1 MDVVRL
7 MLPVRALDLV
17 ARCLTFNTFFLR
29 TVETDHSTP
38 LPRVCNGTR
47 GGFPRSGLKG
57 TRAEESP
64 AQVYVDVPV
73 LTTSLR
79 L

>member
-38 LPRVCNGTR
+38 LSRVCNGTR
-47 GGFPRSGLKG
+47 GVF
-57 TRAEESP
+57 
-64 AQVYVDVPV
+64 PV
-73 LTTSLR
+73 LALSEHEQRNPRLR
-79 L
+79 CT